1 MNEVAV
7 LEKEVTAEELA
18 LRLLKVADDPDA
30 PQLVPLKSAATLAR
44 ALVVAPRLLD
54 AARAVIKA
62 RQARIDSKR
71 FPVCDNRRVADAG
84 YERAALSRA
93 LDDLT
98 AAVDT
103 LDARARIPT
112 QQREASVDE

>member
-1 MNEVAV
+1 MTDKLATEEN
-7 LEKEVTAEELA
+7 VTAEELA

-44 ALVVAPRLLD
+44 ALVVAPRVLD

-71 FPVCDNRRVADAG
+71 FSTAHHRAVVDAS

-103 LDARARIPT
+103 LDARDRIPT
-112 QQREASVDE
+112 QKQEASGDE